1 MAETWE
7 ARYTAEVWGP
17 EEAGAVTSRSSPA
30 AVGRC
35 VADQLAS
42 ALLPLWRAAYGK
54 SGSPEMRVLVGSLA
68 AKMVMCGSDC
78 GRSSVEMRICNL
90 MYIYIY
96 IYI

>member
-42 ALLPLWRAAYGK
+42 ALLPLWRAAYGGGP
-54 SGSPEMRVLVGSLA
+54 SSPVPGGA
-68 AKMVMCGSDC
+68 DGSDGSGGGGEAAAAAELSAGAGC
-78 GRSSVEMRICNL
+78 
-90 MYIYIY
+90 
-96 IYI
+96 